1 MPKEYA
7 SAMIEVASAARAAF
21 GALDLDQLA
30 RLVDQLP
37 VLLWSTD
44 EQLRVTSRRGGGLDL
59 LGPVPTPQEG
69 LRVGDGSL
77 EAPAESARAVA
88 AHRAALLGTPTAYE
102 VTIRGRTF
110 SARVEPL
117 RESVAGGGDGRIVGV
132 MGMAFDITDRRR
144 AEDALRE
151 SEARLRTIIET
162 EPECVKLLDAQG
174 RLLDMNPAGLA
185 MVEADSL
192 DVVRGRS
199 IVEIVTPE
207 HRAAFT
213 ELHRR
218 VFAGESGTL
227 EFEIIGLKGKRS
239 WMETHAVP
247 LRDASGTIQAA
258 LGITRDVSRRKIAER
273 ALVESEERFC
283 KAFYAN
289 ALPLLITRLDDGMV
303 LDANAAFTALVN
315 RPRDEIIGQ
324 TTVALGVVDAGRRAA
339 IIEMLAKTG
348 VVTDIEIE
356 LRPRGSPPRTGVL
369 SLVRLELGGQPC
381 TLGTYRDVTEA
392 KRAEEQL
399 RASRAALRNLATRE
413 QDIRESERTR
423 IAREIHDSLG
433 QALTA
438 FKLQLAAAR
447 DAARKEAPALEARLH
462 ETALMV
468 DDLVKSVRRIATDL
482 RPPILDQL
490 GLPAAVEWLAQ
501 DFSHRTGIRCEAT
514 VLPTDDAIVDE
525 LATALFRIVQ
535 EALTNVLRHAGAT
548 RVNIELAM
556 KSGCVALEI
565 NDDGS
570 GITEADTIGPGS
582 LGILGMRERASA
594 VGGVLEVTPRAGG
607 GTRVAAW
614 FPPASI
620 AGRERPAR

>member
-1 MPKEYA
+1 MTHLAPPPPG
-7 SAMIEVASAARAAF
+7 F
-21 GALDLDQLA
+21 GTLDPEHLG

-44 EQLRVTSRRGGGLDL
+44 DELRVTSRRGGGLAL
-59 LGPVPTPQEG
+59 LAPMSPADHD
-69 LRVGDGSL
+69 LRVGSVVENPE
-77 EAPAESARAVA
+77 EAERAVA
-88 AHRAALLGTPTAYE
+88 AHRAALRGEATAYE
-102 VTIRGRTF
+102 VSFRGRTF

-117 RESVAGGGDGRIVGV
+117 HESNGQISGV
-132 MGMAFDITDRRR
+132 IGVAFDVTDRHR

-151 SEARLRTIIET
+151 SEARLRTIIES
-162 EPECVKLLDAQG
+162 EPECVKLVDDQG

-185 MVEADSL
+185 MIEADSI
-192 DVVRGRS
+192 DTVRGLP
-199 IVEIVTPE
+199 IVDIVAPE

-218 VFAGESGTL
+218 VFAGEAGTL
-227 EFEIIGLKGKRS
+227 EFEVIGLKGKRS
-239 WMETHAVP
+239 WLSTHAVP
-247 LRDASGTIQAA
+247 LRDAAGRIQAA
-258 LGITRDVSRRKIAER
+258 LGITRDISRRRIAER

-289 ALPLLITRLDDGMV
+289 ALPLLITRLADGMV
-303 LDANAAFTALVN
+303 LDANEAFTKLVN
-315 RPRDEIIGQ
+315 RPREEIIGQ
-324 TTVALGVVDAGRRAA
+324 TTVSLGVIEAARRAS
-339 IIEMLAKTG
+339 IIERLRDEG
-348 VVTDIEIE
+348 VVNDIELE
-356 LRPRGSPPRTGVL
+356 LHPRESEPRTGLL
-369 SLVRLELGGQPC
+369 SLVRIELGGQQC

-399 RASRAALRNLATRE
+399 RASRTALRSLATRQ
-413 QDIRESERTR
+413 QDIREDERSR

-438 FKLQLAAAR
+438 LKLQLVAAQDAAAT
-447 DAARKEAPALEARLH
+447 EAPALSARLA

-468 DDLVKSVRRIATDL
+468 DDLVKRVRRIATEL

-501 DFSHRTGIRCEAT
+501 DFSRRTGIRCKT
-514 VLPTDDAIVDE
+514 DILPTDGAITSE

-548 RVNIELAM
+548 RVDIELGV
-556 KSGCVALEI
+556 KSGCVMLEI
-565 NDDGS
+565 DDDGS
-570 GITEADTIGPGS
+570 GITEAGMGPGS
-582 LGILGMRERASA
+582 LGILGMRERAA
-594 VGGVLEVTPRAGG
+594 ALGGVLEVAPRSNG

-614 FPPASI
+614 FPP
-620 AGRERPAR
+620 R

>member
-1 MPKEYA
+1 MCWTPAHERA
-7 SAMIEVASAARAAF
+7 TLPTMTDVAISIS
-21 GALDLDQLA
+21 GPGGLDPQQLG

-37 VLLWSTD
+37 VLVWSTD
-44 EQLRVTSRRGGGLDL
+44 ETLRLTSRYGGGLAL
-59 LGPVPTPQEG
+59 VGPVPGPGEG
-69 LRVGDGSL
+69 LRVGEVESPT
-77 EAPAESARAVA
+77 EAARAVN
-88 AHRAALLGTPTAYE
+88 AHHAALRGEATTYE
-102 VTIRGRTF
+102 VSFRGRTF
-110 SARVEPL
+110 TCRVEPL
-117 RESVAGGGDGRIVGV
+117 YEPHGRICGVAGIC
-132 MGMAFDITDRRR
+132 FDITERRR
-144 AEDALRE
+144 AELALQE
-151 SEARLRTIIET
+151 SETRLRTIIES
-162 EPECVKLLDAQG
+162 EPECVKLLDEQG

-192 DVVRGRS
+192 DAVRGRQ
-199 IVEIVTPE
+199 IVEVVSPE
-207 HRAAFT
+207 YRAAFT
-213 ELHRR
+213 DLHRR

-227 EFEIIGLKGKRS
+227 EFEITGLKGKRS

-247 LRDASGTIQAA
+247 LRDASGAIRAA
-258 LGITRDVSRRKIAER
+258 LGITRDVSRRKIAEL

-289 ALPLLITRLDDGMV
+289 ALPLLITRFDDGMV
-303 LDANAAFTALVN
+303 LDTNEAFAALVN
-315 RPRDEIIGQ
+315 LSRNEIIGQ
-324 TTVALGVVDAGRRAA
+324 TTVALGVIDAARRAM
-339 IIEMLAKTG
+339 IIEMLNKTG
-348 VVTDIEIE
+348 VVSDIEIE
-356 LRPRGSPPRTGVL
+356 LRPHGSLPRAGVL
-369 SLVRLELGGQPC
+369 SLVRIELGGQEC

-399 RASRAALRNLATRE
+399 RASRAALRSLATRE

-438 FKLQLAAAR
+438 FKLQLAAAQ
-447 DAARKEAPALEARLH
+447 DAARKEAPALGARLH
-462 ETALMV
+462 ETVLMV

-501 DFSHRTGIRCEAT
+501 DFSRRTGIQCDAT
-514 VLPTDDAIVDE
+514 VLPTDDAIGDD

-548 RVNIELAM
+548 CVNIELAM

-614 FPPASI
+614 FPPSSI
-620 AGRERPAR
+620 VGRERPAR